1 MKYILCLTL
10 LNATFFSQA
19 QTLPKPPNIQK
30 AFDAGTRSDD
40 GKPGKAYWQNRA
52 RYNITVTAA
61 PPSRTIKGKE
71 DITYIN
77 NSPGALNE
85 VVLKLFLNIH
95 KPGAPRLG
103 RGDKAYL
110 TEGIFIDAVTVNG
123 QKVEWTNDPKTFTI
137 ASLPLPKTLAVHDS
151 VKLTFDWHF
160 DVSEQSGR
168 EGRIDETTFYLAY
181 FYPRIAVYDDYNGWD
196 TTPFNDALE
205 FYSDF
210 NDYTLNVQ
218 VPPNYL
224 VWATGTLTNA
234 NTVLQPAYLKK
245 FQQSQTSNDVMRI
258 VTTQDHASGKVTAQ
272 NGMNTWRFTSS
283 NVPDVALGISNHY
296 LWDAGSVVVDKAT
309 GRRASVQA
317 AYNDSAKDYHYMV
330 SFGKQSLDWLSNAWP
345 GIPYPYEK
353 STVFQGVADMEYPMM
368 VNDSS
373 FPDTTFSRFVV
384 MHEMAH
390 TYMPFYMGI
399 NETQYGFMDEGWA
412 TFFEYLFNTDKMG
425 PQKADDFFKQ
435 FRVQGMTRTA
445 SRGLKADPIV
455 TPLPQTKPMFI
466 GDNEYGKPALGY
478 LAVKDFLGDAAF
490 KKALQEYMTRW
501 NGKHPI
507 PWDFFNAINDASGQ
521 NLNWLWNAWFFS
533 SNYIDLAITDVKASS
548 DALTLQIQN
557 NGGLP
562 TPFDVVVTYNDGFT
576 ARFHQTP
583 AVWQT
588 GEKTITLPF
597 TVSKPVS
604 SVKLDGGI
612 FMDAVPKDNEWKKEG
627 M

>member
-1 MKYILCLTL
+1 MKRFLSL
-10 LNATFFSQA
+10 LSLSIAFTASA
-19 QTLPKPPNIQK
+19 QSLSKPPGIQK
-30 AFDAGTRSDD
+30 AFDASTRADD
-40 GKPGKAYWQNRA
+40 GRPGKAYWQNRA

-61 PPSRTIKGKE
+61 PPSKTIRGKE

-77 NSPGALNE
+77 NSPGELKE
-85 VVLKLFLNIH
+85 LVLKLFLNIH
-95 KPGAPRLG
+95 KAGAPRLG

-110 TEGIFIDAVTVNG
+110 TEGMFIDAVTVNG
-123 QKVEWTNDPKTFTI
+123 KAVEWTADPKTFTI
-137 ASLPLPKTLAVHDS
+137 ASLPLPKPLAAHDS
-151 VKLTFDWHF
+151 VKLTFTWHF

-210 NDYTLNVQ
+210 NDYTVNVQ

-234 NTVLQPAYLKK
+234 ATVLQPPYLKK
-245 FQQSQTSNDVMRI
+245 FQQSQTSNDVLRI
-258 VTTQDHASGKVTAQ
+258 VTQQDHAAKKVTAQ
-272 NGMNTWRFTSS
+272 KGANTWQFTST
-283 NVPDVALGISNHY
+283 NIPDVALGFSDHY
-296 LWDAGSVVVDKAT
+296 VWDAGSVLVDKVT

-317 AYNDSAKDYHYMV
+317 AYNDSATDYHYMIG
-330 SFGKQSLDWLSNAWP
+330 FGKQSLDWLSNVSP

-399 NETQYGFMDEGWA
+399 NETTYGFMDEGWA

-425 PQKADDFFKQ
+425 KQKADDFFKQ
-435 FRVQGMTRTA
+435 FRVQGMTRSA
-445 SRGLKADPIV
+445 SRGAKGEPIV
-455 TPLPQTKPMFI
+455 TPLPKTSPMYI

-478 LAVKDFLGDAAF
+478 LAVKDLLGDAAF
-490 KKALQEYMTRW
+490 KKALQEYMARW

-507 PWDFFNAINDASGQ
+507 PWDFFNSFNDASGQ
-521 NLNWLWNAWFFS
+521 NLNWFWNAWFFNANS
-533 SNYIDLAITDVKASS
+533 IDLALTSVKTS
-548 DALTLQIQN
+548 DNNLSLQVQN

-562 TPFDVVVTYNDGFT
+562 VPFDVVVTYTDGFV
-576 ARFHQTP
+576 AAFHQTP
-583 AVWQT
+583 AVWQP
-588 GEKTITLPF
+588 GEKTINLQFST
-597 TVSKPVS
+597 SKPVA
-604 SVKLDGGI
+604 SVKLDSGI
-612 FMDAVPKDNEWKKEG
+612 YMDATPKDNEWKPG